1 MKRPI
6 VSNRVL
12 STDEK
17 DKLKSQIFD
26 LGNVHSASQTTKIAY
41 RTIISIFERGYGKP
55 NHITKLL
62 NYCDE
67 VQGLTPAN
75 LAD

>member
-1 MKRPI
+1 MKKQKI
-6 VSNRVL
+6 SNRVL
-12 STDEK
+12 SSDEK
-17 DKLKSQIFD
+17 DKLKAQIFD
-26 LGNVHSASQTTKIAY
+26 LGNIHSARQTTKIAY
-41 RTIISIFERGYGKP
+41 VTIVAIYKRGYGKP